1 MPGEAD
7 VLLNLEANANFSGL
21 QKGVQQANQLF
32 NGLASAAERSS
43 KDTQSVISALSNTSL
58 EASNAKKAL
67 DELAK
72 ASRIDTRAGQ
82 SRGQGP
88 VARETRESTARRKEE
103 TAELTKQINR
113 IQDITE
119 LEMLGNQAKARSATA
134 AKEQA
139 RIEEEIQKIQTARA
153 ANNNRFAS
161 GEKQR
166 ISNLLQI
173 KKILEETSAAQRG
186 LAENINQR
194 VQALQ
199 RANQTP
205 TGTTADTQAV
215 QSRLKDLA
223 SLRVRAE
230 RNNTAEQNRQV
241 QATQANVRASQD
253 VTQAVTSAHA
263 ALQRNIQAREE
274 AAALA
279 RKQAAEEKRRAEQQ
293 HAADLARANAI
304 LDARRRA
311 SQQQF
316 TRQSSTDQSGAARV
330 GTFAEVQARAE
341 IQAQER
347 AAAAEQDRRRR
358 FIEGLR
364 EAARVREETARR
376 DQQLAEEASRRDQ
389 LIAARN
395 RTQEREKQEDIRR
408 TQEIERAAL
417 TERRRAF
424 VENLRQQQQPTVVAA
439 GQAQLPGAQGRD
451 ALNLIQQINTAR
463 ARQPE
468 IINQI
473 RSSETSLQQLR
484 ESFFRKRDVLN
495 ASVNTQ
501 EQRILREQLGHLQ
514 NAIRERDKGLQQ
526 LREEQSA
533 IEANTKSLE
542 RQRNVLNRQTTAG
555 RQATPADTTA
565 ARQSTPLLDVERFAA
580 GVERQ
585 RQQSLDRSRLSVEN
599 LSKAIGNYN
608 NQLKRNQAELNKTQ
622 RGQRRFQTN
631 MIQTL
636 GTAAQ
641 FAGVL
646 HSMTFALGTVS
657 RGWRD
662 ANTRGERFQAL
673 LPVIIGGV
681 IRLASSL
688 GRVLF
693 PVQEALDFEQSIVRL
708 STQIGLAEQVLTDV
722 GEQVRDL
729 AVTFARPLD
738 ALGNAAF
745 FIQSAGHRGATAARL
760 LDATAKSAAIA
771 LGEEVEVARL
781 LAAAV
786 TAYGEES
793 LSAARASE
801 ILLSTVREGALEAK
815 DLTSSLGR
823 VLAPAQTLGVE
834 FEELGATI
842 AFYTRLGVN
851 ANEAT
856 TALRSILLAL
866 LRPSRTAAKSLE
878 LVGSSLEEV
887 RASVRDR
894 GLITTLQDLRDV
906 YGENTEAFTK
916 FLGRKEA
923 IALALALT
931 GRNAQNVDNIY
942 RSVADTTENLDQA
955 TERMSETMQFKLNQ
969 SMAVFREIGIELVT
983 KVLPPI
989 ASGLNTIANLFRST
1003 DPIAKYTTLYREL
1016 FAELDSRVLSDGQRA
1031 VQSFIQVLEE
1041 ADDAPEN
1048 LRAVI
1053 EVLREFGE
1061 TGDFTGAVKEQLGE
1075 QLLGTVEQA
1084 RKDFEE
1090 AGAEAGGGFGL
1101 ALQKNLEAAEAPVNL
1116 AKKVGIEFFIF
1127 DTSRIDE
1134 GLFVE
1139 NTLKVFEFFE
1149 NKAEEDGREARAKLA
1164 EETQKLRD
1172 AQDQTLEALL
1182 ISEIDIG
1189 FGGGSSR
1196 ELIATQLIKDFGR
1209 NVEEAYQ
1216 IADFVFPAISRLAVQ
1231 ESKAVE
1237 DSLIALNHN
1246 LDNITDLDVPKVF
1259 LEPEE
1264 AEAIFAQFDTSS
1276 RTDNILK
1283 EAAAHNVLSAE
1294 MGTTAIAAGRR
1305 NQALAQVADDGARQ
1319 QAYKRELDFLK
1330 QAAELSEDYNF
1341 VLARRDAIYDELRER
1356 DGDVEDTSIVI
1367 DIDVA
1372 NRQVALETLENVSG
1386 QLGTLTDIADKA
1398 VEVYGLLGHVD
1409 LGDLEKQLA
1418 ETAVTAFSLALAV
1431 GDTEEALDIVSTT
1444 ASTISAL
1451 NSVKQSTDALEMS
1464 MLQAGAT
1471 TEEVQIIMESLGN
1484 TLNSLDFESVRR
1496 QTIAYAAESVAL
1508 ALALGNV
1515 GLAMSEIDA
1524 ASLMLE
1530 SQAKSLEGQ
1539 VFANVKRFTSFF
1551 ESSSDVA
1558 LGLSDQTK
1566 ATKDLED
1573 AAGGAGDAVE
1583 TLASKIGTYQSRLI
1597 DAAVDQVL
1605 FVILQGDLEGAI
1617 KEVTEVLDGQIP
1629 RWNSLSEV
1637 INLTRQL
1644 IEQEVTEAFQ
1654 KFKDSQEE
1662 ASEETET
1669 YNTILNKFQTELKET
1684 AIDQA
1689 ALAALSGDTAKAI
1702 EALGSVTSDSIRN
1715 LAAQQAAIEVLVTW
1729 YDQEYNKVLEEH
1741 REELGLASD
1750 ETESYVS
1757 TLEDMRSKLVDV
1769 AVEQAVLAARQGNVA
1784 QAFDIANAAANGQV
1798 KELNSILAAI
1808 DVVTEYIEQQ
1818 FNKQWEEYVEAQEGA
1833 TDAAEGFIS
1842 ALDEMR
1848 NQLVETA
1855 SEQVLMTALQGN
1867 VAEAMALATDAA
1879 GGQIKELNTLS
1890 AAAEVIQKFISQ
1902 QFTQAWNDYT
1912 EAQEEAEEATRTFSD
1927 VLGSMSSAI
1936 TRTIADMA
1944 LAAIVAGDFAKAT
1957 EVLGQVNDE
1966 NSRSIFAAQ
1975 HVYELLTDFIQQEF
1989 TAAFEDA
1996 TDAIDDQQKSIQELS
2011 GELGTLQSDIVSIA
2025 AEMIVAAAAAGDY
2038 SRALEILR
2046 ITEEGELGVLNKRG
2060 EAIQLVSQYLSGV
2073 GLEALRDAKE
2083 EQDELEDSTRSLS
2096 ERVGELTDQYIDFHT
2111 NAIASALLE
2120 VGGLA
2125 KAQELLQ
2132 QITEGDI
2139 STFNKFGQAVQLI
2152 SSYIKNLGTET
2163 NKLVSEV
2170 GDVDDVIDDA
2180 INEVFN
2186 FGRALDSIDLSGLG
2200 NVADEFNKLIGN
2212 IDFSVL
2218 LEDGKE
2224 LNDRFKEFL
2233 DGFNIDSSVIDA
2245 IANQIDNL
2253 ADSSRR
2259 LTFDEFKEQLSD
2271 LERAT
2276 SRALE
2281 DQDDAIRRL
2290 EREADRASEHLTG
2303 DALALFNQN
2312 QQRRVD
2318 DLRDAFDQARKQAER
2333 NLEDQG
2339 ERADDIADAIRK
2351 AFDDSGESNDQIAT
2365 VQELIAALEELGLEA
2380 TSANFGGLIDSSKEL
2395 PDIFKGIEEAQ
2406 ESVNESTEEQ
2416 ILSVEEL
2423 IEALKELGLTGS
2435 KSVNDFYD
2443 TLNNSGNDPYE
2454 VLRQQTAE
2462 LAEDL
2467 KDEPRKS
2474 LEELLTEIKT
2484 VFTPQFQE
2492 SLGGLF
2498 DKYEVTV
2505 DFNQSAYDQALAE
2518 LDKEFEVQAEIND
2531 DLITEE
2537 QLRMALETIQ
2547 GIKLEVPT
2555 DLDEI
2560 TEEQAREALQVIAD
2574 AQIEVELIVDEI
2586 TEEQKNK
2593 ALEVFEDSD
2602 RIEIESE
2609 VNLNDD
2615 EARVTLDSWIESLE
2629 AYFEEFDGKE
2639 IQIGLDILDG
2649 SGSGGGRRTNTNGT
2663 IDINT
2668 EFKVNLDTSA
2678 IDAAYNDIK
2687 RITEEYNRFTEGQGG
2702 TEADPGAVVQVWTGY
2717 RFDGSANAFARRQ
2730 AESEVGAIIRE
2741 YGEFVSGQGGT
2752 ESDPGAV
2759 VQAWTGY
2766 QFDGQENA
2774 FARDAAQRQVTENIE
2789 TYSTFISGIGG
2800 TEPDPGAVV
2809 QYWTGYNFDG
2819 TANATARM
2827 AAETDIGT
2835 QVNAHQTTIDTN
2847 SNTSDTPDNVERHWR
2862 VTAIDTTDTVTN
2874 TSSITGGVGAL
2885 DSELEIIRMSL
2896 GVENID
2902 YLISVI
2908 VGDQT
2913 DTTMNTQTIIDTV
2926 DVPRSEL
2933 ETIRMALGVDDVTYP
2948 FSVTAKGKEEGVTT
2962 QVGSAY
2968 DHIVDTFVKPE
2979 LLRKGNSLREGSNIF
2994 PVPFPFQIVPRN
3006 PGGASLAIG
3015 GIDDYGTGIESTDN
3029 AGKAYEAISE
3039 LVKQALGDAVPTEI
3053 YPVDFPFQLVPKD
3066 EAGLS
3071 VAAAEPAYDLVKDDV
3086 DMELDRVADIVG
3098 PKFLERQFE
3107 LEAKDTG
3114 ESVTKSETNFG
3125 TISNNITT
3133 AIDILD
3139 AAIIPDPQYL
3149 ERLFELESKDTGE
3162 SITKSEGNFNDID
3175 GDITTAI
3182 ETLETNI
3189 SPNPQYLERL
3199 FELESKDT
3207 GESITKSEGNFND
3220 IDGDITTAI
3229 ETLETNID
3237 PNPQY
3242 LERLFELE
3250 AKDTGMSVSKTEENI
3265 RLLNEGIQ
3273 AAIDAI
3279 DIEPVLKIKPVTHL
3293 TLISKET
3300 DGSPREET
3308 PTKEAAVNHIRKGL
3322 NQNIAAAMKAM
3333 DTEPELRIK
3342 RITHTTYIQKETNN
3356 EKTSTP
3362 QEASDAAESDIKE
3375 QINAILDGIKTA
3387 DGGTTDTETTVQT
3400 QVTVGTGTTGTT
3412 GTPGT
3417 TGTSD
3422 VSPEELGPQIGGG
3435 TTTPTTTTPT
3445 QDVSPSEINA
3455 LIGGTPTPTP
3465 TVPTVT
3471 TPTIDVDPNE
3481 LFAAFGLHEG
3491 GVVQPRPGGTPA
3503 IIGEGGQAEAVIP
3516 LERGL
3521 ASILGHNIPDVVDMQ
3536 MATEAGVTHA
3546 FEGIIP
3552 RLIEQ
3557 QRSNPQGGSSQEP
3570 MDPQM
3575 IQKAVREGMLEAL
3588 KQVSGRQIAEPSGT
3602 NYREAYRQARSA
3614 VREGAYNWG
3623 VGIER

>member
-32 NGLASAAERSS
+32 NGLASAAQRSS

-58 EASNAKKAL
+58 EASSAKKAL

-88 VARETRESTARRKEE
+88 VARETRESADRRKEE
-103 TAELTKQINR
+103 TAELTRQINR

-139 RIEEEIQKIQTARA
+139 RIEEEIQKIQTARV

-199 RANQTP
+199 LASQAPATS
-205 TGTTADTQAV
+205 TGVTADAQAA
-215 QSRLKDLA
+215 QSRLQKLTSDRA
-223 SLRVRAE
+223 QAVVAQVQAE
-230 RNNTAEQNRQV
+230 RQITAEQQS
-241 QATQANVRASQD
+241 QAQASQGI
-253 VTQAVTSAHA
+253 TQAVTSAHA
-263 ALQRNIQAREE
+263 ALQRNIQAREQ

-279 RKQAAEEKRRAEQQ
+279 RKQAAEEKRRSEEQ
-293 HAADLARANAI
+293 HAADLARAQAI

-565 ARQSTPLLDVERFAA
+565 TRQSTPLLDVERFAA

-688 GRVLF
+688 GRILF

-1075 QLLGTVEQA
+1075 QLFGTVEQA

-1090 AGAEAGGGFGL
+1090 AGGEAGRGFGL
-1101 ALQKNLEAAEAPVNL
+1101 ALQKNLEAAEAPINL

-1127 DTSRIDE
+1127 DTSRIEE

-1149 NKAEEDGREARAKLA
+1149 NKAEEDAESARAKLA
-1164 EETQKLRD
+1164 EETQKLKD

-1196 ELIATQLIKDFGR
+1196 ELIATQLIEDFGR
-1209 NVEEAYQ
+1209 TTEEAYQ
-1216 IADFVFPAISRLAVQ
+1216 IAEFVFPAISRLVVQ

-1246 LDNITDLDVPKVF
+1246 LDSITDLDAPKVF

-1341 VLARRDAIYDELRER
+1341 VLTRRDAIYDELRER

-1617 KEVTEVLDGQIP
+1617 KQVTEVLDGQIP

-1644 IEQEVTEAFQ
+1644 VEQEVTESFQ

-1662 ASEETET
+1662 TSEETEAYT
-1669 YNTILNKFQTELKET
+1669 TILNKFQTELKET

-1702 EALGSVTSDSIRN
+1702 EALGIVTSDSIKN
-1715 LAAQQAAIEVLVTW
+1715 LAAQQAAIEVLVAW

-1848 NQLVETA
+1848 NQLIETA

-1890 AAAEVIQKFISQ
+1890 AAAQVIQKFISQ

-1944 LAAIVAGDFAKAT
+1944 FAAIVAGDFAKAT

-1975 HVYELLTDFIQQEF
+1975 HVYQLLTDFIDQEF
-1989 TAAFEDA
+1989 TKAFEDA

-2025 AEMIVAAAAAGDY
+2025 AEMVVAAAAVGDY

-2046 ITEEGELGVLNKRG
+2046 ITEEGELEALNKRA
-2060 EAIQLVSQYLSGV
+2060 EAIQLVTQYLNSV
-2073 GLEALRDAKE
+2073 GTDALREARE
-2083 EQDELEDSTRSLS
+2083 EQEALEDSTESLAD
-2096 ERVGELTDQYIDFHT
+2096 RINNLTNQYADYHA
-2111 NAIASALLE
+2111 NAVAVALVTEGIASAQTLLE
-2120 VGGLA
+2120 DIVGSGI
-2125 KAQELLQ
+2125 E
-2132 QITEGDI
+2132 TY
-2139 STFNKFGQAVQLI
+2139 NKFGEAVNLI
-2152 SSYIKNLGTET
+2152 SSFIKGLGEET
-2163 NKLVSEV
+2163 GGLVNGLDNANDAIEEAIESIDGISGAFNELSFEDQGRV
-2170 GDVDDVIDDA
+2170 LARVFTDVDDAIDA
-2180 INEVFN
+2180 
-2186 FGRALDSIDLSGLG
+2186 A
-2200 NVADEFNKLIGN
+2200 
-2212 IDFSVL
+2212 
-2218 LEDGKE
+2218 
-2224 LNDRFKEFL
+2224 
-2233 DGFNIDSSVIDA
+2233 IDSVFRFEGQLSE
-2245 IANQIDNL
+2245 
-2253 ADSSRR
+2253 
-2259 LTFDEFKEQLSD
+2259 LTFDEFKESLSD
-2271 LERAT
+2271 FERAQR
-2276 SRALE
+2276 RAFE
-2281 DQDDAIRRL
+2281 DQDFTIRQLERTY
-2290 EREADRASEHLTG
+2290 EREADSLTG
-2303 DALALFNQN
+2303 RALRVFNEN
-2312 QQRRVD
+2312 ERRRVD
-2318 DLRDAFDQARKQAER
+2318 DLRDAFELSRRQAER
-2333 NLEDQG
+2333 ALEDRG
-2339 ERADDIADAIRK
+2339 EQADDIADAIRR
-2351 AFDDSGESNDQIAT
+2351 AFDDNGQTSEQIT
-2365 VQELIAALEELGLEA
+2365 TIQQLIAALKELGLETEQVSF
-2380 TSANFGGLIDSSKEL
+2380 TSLIEGSKEL
-2395 PDIFKGIEEAQ
+2395 PDIFSFIKEEQ
-2406 ESVNESTEEQ
+2406 EDVTETTEEQ
-2416 ILSVEEL
+2416 IESIGEL
-2423 IEALKELGLTGS
+2423 IEALKELGQIGGES
-2435 KSVNDFYD
+2435 IDEFHDK
-2443 TLNNSGNDPYE
+2443 LNNNGADPYE
-2454 VLRQQTAE
+2454 VLRKQTAE

-2474 LEELLTEIKT
+2474 LEELLAEIET

-2492 SLGGLF
+2492 SLSALF
-2498 DKYEVTV
+2498 DTYEVTV
-2505 DFNQSAYDQALAE
+2505 DFNRSAYDQALAA
-2518 LDKEFEVQAEIND
+2518 LDKEFEVQVEIND
-2531 DLITEE
+2531 DLITEA

-2555 DLDEI
+2555 ELDEI
-2560 TEEQAREALQVIAD
+2560 TEEQARAALQVIAD

-2593 ALEVFEDSD
+2593 ALAVFEDGD
-2602 RIEIESE
+2602 LIEIESK

-2615 EARVTLDSWIESLE
+2615 EARVTLESWVESLE

-2649 SGSGGGRRTNTNGT
+2649 SGSGGGGRRTGT
-2663 IDINT
+2663 DGTVDINT
-2668 EFKVNLDTSA
+2668 VFEVNLDTSA

-2687 RITEEYNRFTEGQGG
+2687 RIIEEYNRFIEGQGG
-2702 TEADPGAVVQVWTGY
+2702 TEADPGALVQIWTGY

-2730 AESEVGAIIRE
+2730 AESEVREIIRE

-2789 TYSTFISGIGG
+2789 TYSTFASGIGG
-2800 TEPDPGAVV
+2800 TEADPGAVV

-2819 TANATARM
+2819 TANATARI
-2827 AAETDIGT
+2827 AAEADINT
-2835 QVNAHQTTIDTN
+2835 QVTAHQTTIDAN
-2847 SNTSDTPDNVERHWR
+2847 SNTSDTPDNVDRHWR

-2874 TSSITGGVGAL
+2874 SASITGGVGAL
-2885 DSELEIIRMSL
+2885 DSELAIIRMSL

-2902 YLISVI
+2902 YVLNVI

-2913 DTTMNTQTIIDTV
+2913 DTAINTQTINNAVDAPKMELDTIQMGLLDGYPLSFPFIV
-2926 DVPRSEL
+2926 TTKDTSDNEQNAQNYKDVNTVVREGL
-2933 ETIRMALGVDDVTYP
+2933 DLIQMGLGVHTLDYNFAVRTGDTPDNNVGVNSTQPAKDAFDAVAKEVQGALRQKSTDADLFYVGMP
-2948 FSVTAKGKEEGVTT
+2948 FEAWADNPAFRGVTT
-2962 QVGSAY
+2962 TRPTRVGHTESSDNA
-2968 DHIVDTFVKPE
+2968 
-2979 LLRKGNSLREGSNIF
+2979 RKAFDSVAKEVSGALDKKSRSESTTYVGT
-2994 PVPFPFQIVPRN
+2994 PFQIVPRD
-3006 PGGASLAIG
+3006 ASSFGNIR
-3015 GIDDYGTGIESTDN
+3015 TSTDFGN
-3029 AGKAYEAISE
+3029 ALRSVDNARKAFEDARGKTDKEFGTIVSS
-3039 LVKQALGDAVPTEI
+3039 LGRDPQK
-3053 YPVDFPFQLVPKD
+3053 FSRPFQLDPED
-3066 EAGLS
+3066 PRRLS
-3071 VAAAEPAYDLVKDDV
+3071 ERNASTGHRTVLRGV
-3086 DMELDRVADIVG
+3086 DRTLRG
-3098 PKFLERQFE
+3098 LERQTRLLSLMRPLIINLRDRGSVSASLSSARRIRSAVDSAVRNYYARLTPLSITRSIRVVASNPGHDHPPGQEGRESIAESLNVVDRLTDRIDSVLIDHFQHIDPLEVQRPIRIVADTENTFGE
-3107 LEAKDTG
+3107 LPGAPSLSGGAESNNFIRPIATSRSNSIVGNSNSIKQEVKQGMIEALEQVLGRAPATPTG
-3114 ESVTKSETNFG
+3114 TNF
-3125 TISNNITT
+3125 
-3133 AIDILD
+3133 
-3139 AAIIPDPQYL
+3139 
-3149 ERLFELESKDTGE
+3149 R
-3162 SITKSEGNFNDID
+3162 
-3175 GDITTAI
+3175 
-3182 ETLETNI
+3182 
-3189 SPNPQYLERL
+3189 
-3199 FELESKDT
+3199 
-3207 GESITKSEGNFND
+3207 
-3220 IDGDITTAI
+3220 
-3229 ETLETNID
+3229 
-3237 PNPQY
+3237 
-3242 LERLFELE
+3242 
-3250 AKDTGMSVSKTEENI
+3250 
-3265 RLLNEGIQ
+3265 
-3273 AAIDAI
+3273 
-3279 DIEPVLKIKPVTHL
+3279 
-3293 TLISKET
+3293 
-3300 DGSPREET
+3300 
-3308 PTKEAAVNHIRKGL
+3308 
-3322 NQNIAAAMKAM
+3322 
-3333 DTEPELRIK
+3333 
-3342 RITHTTYIQKETNN
+3342 
-3356 EKTSTP
+3356 
-3362 QEASDAAESDIKE
+3362 EASQQA
-3375 QINAILDGIKTA
+3375 NA
-3387 DGGTTDTETTVQT
+3387 Q
-3400 QVTVGTGTTGTT
+3400 
-3412 GTPGT
+3412 
-3417 TGTSD
+3417 
-3422 VSPEELGPQIGGG
+3422 
-3435 TTTPTTTTPT
+3435 
-3445 QDVSPSEINA
+3445 
-3455 LIGGTPTPTP
+3455 
-3465 TVPTVT
+3465 
-3471 TPTIDVDPNE
+3471 
-3481 LFAAFGLHEG
+3481 LHEG
-3491 GVVQPRPGGTPA
+3491 
-3503 IIGEGGQAEAVIP
+3503 
-3516 LERGL
+3516 
-3521 ASILGHNIPDVVDMQ
+3521 S
-3536 MATEAGVTHA
+3536 
-3546 FEGIIP
+3546 
-3552 RLIEQ
+3552 
-3557 QRSNPQGGSSQEP
+3557 
-3570 MDPQM
+3570 
-3575 IQKAVREGMLEAL
+3575 
-3588 KQVSGRQIAEPSGT
+3588 
-3602 NYREAYRQARSA
+3602 
-3614 VREGAYNWG
+3614 YNWA
-3623 VGIER
+3623 ERVRR

>member
-1 MPGEAD
+1 MPAESD
-7 VLLNLEANANFSGL
+7 VILNLEANANLGGL
-21 QKGVQQANQLF
+21 QRGVRQANQLF
-32 NGLASAAERSS
+32 DGLARAADRSS

-103 TAELTKQINR
+103 TAELTRQINR

-134 AKEQA
+134 AKEQV

-199 RANQTP
+199 RADQAPAVT
-205 TGTTADTQAV
+205 TGTTADAQAAQDRLQKFANQRA
-215 QSRLKDLA
+215 QS
-223 SLRVRAE
+223 E
-230 RNNTAEQNRQV
+230 RQITAEQQRQA
-241 QATQANVRASQD
+241 QATQTNVRASQD

-263 ALQRNIQAREE
+263 ALQRNIQAREQ

-279 RKQAAEEKRRAEQQ
+279 RKQAAEEKRRAEEQ
-293 HAADLARANAI
+293 HSADLARAQAI

-316 TRQSSTDQSGAARV
+316 TRRSGSDQPGAVRV
-330 GTFAEVQARAE
+330 GTNVEAQVRAEV
-341 IQAQER
+341 QAQER
-347 AAAAEQDRRRR
+347 AAAAERSRYENLFSRM
-358 FIEGLR
+358 R
-364 EAARVREETARR
+364 EAARVRDDLARQ
-376 DQQLAEEASRRDQ
+376 DQTLAEEASRRDQ

-542 RQRNVLNRQTTAG
+542 RQRNVLNSQTTAG
-555 RQATPADTTA
+555 RQTGSDSTA
-565 ARQSTPLLDVERFAA
+565 ATRQSTPLLDVERFAA

-585 RQQSLDRSRLSVEN
+585 RQQELDRSRLSVEN

-608 NQLKRNQAELNKTQ
+608 NQLRRNQAELNKTQ
-622 RGQRRFQTN
+622 RGQRKFQTN

-662 ANTRGERFQAL
+662 ANTRGEKFQAL
-673 LPVIIGGV
+673 LPAIIGGV
-681 IRLASSL
+681 IRLATSL
-688 GRVLF
+688 SRVFF
-693 PVQEALDFEQSIVRL
+693 PVQEVLDFEQSLVRL
-708 STQIGLAEQVLTDV
+708 STQIGISEQGIANVS
-722 GEQVRDL
+722 EQVRGLAIDL
-729 AVTFARPLD
+729 ARPLD

-771 LGEEVEVARL
+771 LGEEVDVARL

-786 TAYGEES
+786 TAYGEEN

-801 ILLSTVREGALEAK
+801 VLLSTVREGALEAK

-834 FEELGATI
+834 FEELGSTI

-856 TALRSILLAL
+856 TALRSVLLAM
-866 LRPSRTAAKSLE
+866 LRPSRTAARSLE

-894 GLITTLQDLRDV
+894 GLIRTLQDLRDV

-931 GRNAQNVDNIY
+931 GRNAENVDKIY
-942 RSVADTTENLDQA
+942 RSVADTTENLDNA
-955 TERMSETMQFKLNQ
+955 TERMAETMQFQLNQ
-969 SMAVFREIGIELVT
+969 AMAVFRDIGITIVGT
-983 KVLPPI
+983 VLPPI
-989 ASGLNTIANLFRST
+989 ANFFNNFANLFRSG
-1003 DPIAKYTTLYREL
+1003 ANEVRNLAEEMQKL
-1016 FAELDSRVLSDGQRA
+1016 FELDVRPGVANSTKAYESFVTVLDS
-1031 VQSFIQVLEE
+1031 
-1041 ADDAPEN
+1041 ADDAPGNLRLIAEAYEQLVNTDGVINVARQLGGSVNAITSSRLIDTLRIENESYADLIQRREQLNRQIDEINQETADSLGSFSVDSNLDFYIAELQEVDKEIVSLQETFRTRGEDLRRNAEN
-1048 LRAVI
+1048 LLGEPLDLGILNNEAVFINTFRKMGVSVEDARILFEETRGTWGNLTAEAQGLVLGVLNIEESFSSAGRNNPFADVTDDAEVVRRRI
-1053 EVLREFGE
+1053 EVLREEARGLVE
-1061 TGDFTGAVKEQLGE
+1061 TFDKQLGE
-1075 QLLGTVEQA
+1075 VDFDPTI
-1084 RKDFEE
+1084 KD
-1090 AGAEAGGGFGL
+1090 
-1101 ALQKNLEAAEAPVNL
+1101 LQDLY
-1116 AKKVGIEFFIF
+1116 
-1127 DTSRIDE
+1127 S
-1134 GLFVE
+1134 
-1139 NTLKVFEFFE
+1139 
-1149 NKAEEDGREARAKLA
+1149 
-1164 EETQKLRD
+1164 
-1172 AQDQTLEALL
+1172 
-1182 ISEIDIG
+1182 
-1189 FGGGSSR
+1189 
-1196 ELIATQLIKDFGR
+1196 QLI
-1209 NVEEAYQ
+1209 E
-1216 IADFVFPAISRLAVQ
+1216 
-1231 ESKAVE
+1231 
-1237 DSLIALNHN
+1237 
-1246 LDNITDLDVPKVF
+1246 T
-1259 LEPEE
+1259 
-1264 AEAIFAQFDTSS
+1264 
-1276 RTDNILK
+1276 
-1283 EAAAHNVLSAE
+1283 
-1294 MGTTAIAAGRR
+1294 
-1305 NQALAQVADDGARQ
+1305 
-1319 QAYKRELDFLK
+1319 
-1330 QAAELSEDYNF
+1330 
-1341 VLARRDAIYDELRER
+1341 ARR
-1356 DGDVEDTSIVI
+1356 S
-1367 DIDVA
+1367 
-1372 NRQVALETLENVSG
+1372 
-1386 QLGTLTDIADKA
+1386 
-1398 VEVYGLLGHVD
+1398 
-1409 LGDLEKQLA
+1409 
-1418 ETAVTAFSLALAV
+1418 
-1431 GDTEEALDIVSTT
+1431 GDTEEATRLFNEAVGLIEPLRSR
-1444 ASTISAL
+1444 
-1451 NSVKQSTDALEMS
+1451 KE
-1464 MLQAGAT
+1464 
-1471 TEEVQIIMESLGN
+1471 
-1484 TLNSLDFESVRR
+1484 
-1496 QTIAYAAESVAL
+1496 ESVAL
-1508 ALALGNV
+1508 NQALVDGKGTIEDYNDLLERTNQIANDLDFSSARAQVISYTAEAVAAALAAGDLNNALRELDIGAANV
-1515 GLAMSEIDA
+1515 ERAVFDPSSIREQAEKSFTAAFNTIADA
-1524 ASLMLE
+1524 AAGIVDS
-1530 SQAKSLEGQ
+1530 
-1539 VFANVKRFTSFF
+1539 
-1551 ESSSDVA
+1551 
-1558 LGLSDQTK
+1558 
-1566 ATKDLED
+1566 TKDVED
-1573 AAGGAGDAVE
+1573 AAGGAAEAVE
-1583 TLASKIGTYQSRLI
+1583 TLASKINTYRNTLI
-1597 DAAVDQVL
+1597 DTAVDSVL
-1605 FVILQGDLEGAI
+1605 MIAITGDLEGAMS
-1617 KEVTEVLDGQIP
+1617 KVGEAVDGQLG
-1629 RWNSLSEV
+1629 RWNALAEV
-1637 INLTRQL
+1637 GNLIRTFFQ
-1644 IEQEVTEAFQ
+1644 QQMTAAFAE
-1654 KFKDSQEE
+1654 FQEE
-1662 ASEETET
+1662 QKETNEETES
-1669 YNTILNKFQTELKET
+1669 YISQLNTLQSELQET
-1684 AIDQA
+1684 VIEQS
-1689 ALAALSGDTAKAI
+1689 ALAAANGDTARAMEI
-1702 EALGSVTSDSIRN
+1702 LGGVTSEQVNQI
-1715 LAAQQAAIEVLVTW
+1715 AAWQAAIELLTA
-1729 YDQEYNKVLEEH
+1729 YYEQETNKALEEH
-1741 REELGLASD
+1741 REALGLTSD
-1750 ETESYVS
+1750 ETESYIS
-1757 TLEDMRSKLVDV
+1757 QLEDLRSRLIDV
-1769 AVEQAVLAARQGNVA
+1769 AVEEAILAATQGDIA
-1784 QAFDIANAAANGQV
+1784 GAFSIANAAANGQV
-1798 KELNSILAAI
+1798 KELNSVLAAA
-1808 DVVTEYIEQQ
+1808 DVVRRYIEQQ
-1818 FNKQWEEYVEAQEGA
+1818 FNKQWEEYAKAQEGA

-1848 NQLVETA
+1848 NQLIETA

-1867 VAEAMALATDAA
+1867 VAEAMTLATDAA
-1879 GGQIKELNTLS
+1879 SGQIKELNTLS

-1927 VLGSMSSAI
+1927 VLDSMSSAI

-1944 LAAIVAGDFAKAT
+1944 FAAIVAGDFAKAT

-1975 HVYELLTDFIQQEF
+1975 HVYQLLTDFIEQEF

-1996 TDAIDDQQKSIQELS
+1996 TDSIDDQRKSIQDLS
-2011 GELGTLQSDIVSIA
+2011 GELSTLQSDIVSIA

-2096 ERVGELTDQYIDFHT
+2096 ERVGELTNQYIDFHT
-2111 NAIASALLE
+2111 NAVASALLE

-2152 SSYIKNLGTET
+2152 SSYIKNLGTEA
-2163 NKLVSEV
+2163 NELASEFSN
-2170 GDVDDVIDDA
+2170 VDDAIDDA
-2180 INEVFN
+2180 INQAFRFDN
-2186 FGRALDSIDLSGLG
+2186 AIDRILSGLDLSGVEDISETLRG
-2200 NVADEFNKLIGN
+2200 IF
-2212 IDFSVL
+2212 ID
-2218 LEDGKE
+2218 D
-2224 LNDRFKEFL
+2224 
-2233 DGFNIDSSVIDA
+2233 
-2245 IANQIDNL
+2245 IDNIGEAL
-2253 ADSSRR
+2253 EEAFSGIDISANTFNHIAIEIERIADASDRI
-2259 LTFDEFKEQLSD
+2259 TFDEFKEQLSD

-2276 SRALE
+2276 SRAIE
-2281 DQDDAIRRL
+2281 DQNDAIRRL

-2303 DALALFNQN
+2303 DALRVFNEN
-2312 QQRRVD
+2312 EQRRVD
-2318 DLRDAFDQARKQAER
+2318 ELRDAFEQARKQAER
-2333 NLEDQG
+2333 SIEDQG
-2339 ERADDIADAIRK
+2339 ERADDIADAIRR
-2351 AFDDSGESNDQIAT
+2351 AFDDSGEADDQIT
-2365 VQELIAALEELGLEA
+2365 TIQDLIAALKELGLEA

-2435 KSVNDFYD
+2435 KSVDDFYN

-2454 VLRQQTAE
+2454 VLRRQTAE

-2474 LEELLTEIKT
+2474 LEELLAEIKT
-2484 VFTPQFQE
+2484 VLTPQFQE
-2492 SLGGLF
+2492 SLGNLF

-2505 DFNQSAYDQALAE
+2505 DFNRSAYDQALAE

-2537 QLRMALETIQ
+2537 QLRMALEAIQ
-2547 GIKLEVPT
+2547 GINL
-2555 DLDEI
+2555 
-2560 TEEQAREALQVIAD
+2560 
-2574 AQIEVELIVDEI
+2574 
-2586 TEEQKNK
+2586 
-2593 ALEVFEDSD
+2593 
-2602 RIEIESE
+2602 EIESE
-2609 VNLNDD
+2609 VDEITDEQLREALKIFEGQTFDLEVDIDEITQDQVDAALELLENYGVVDIEAVIDVDD
-2615 EARVTLDSWIESLE
+2615 DDAQVTIDDIRSALE
-2629 AYFEEFDGKE
+2629 ALFEDFDGKE
-2639 IQIGLDILDG
+2639 IEIGLATLTDG
-2649 SGSGGGRRTNTNGT
+2649 GAGGGRRSSSNA
-2663 IDINT
+2663 IELNT
-2668 EFKVNLDTSA
+2668 EFEVNLDTAA
-2678 IDAAYNDIK
+2678 IDAAYNDIE
-2687 RITEEYNRFTEGQGG
+2687 RITEEYNRFIEGQGG
-2702 TEADPGAVVQVWTGY
+2702 TEADPGAVVQIWTGY

-2730 AESEVGAIIRE
+2730 AEGEVGEIIRE

-2752 ESDPGAV
+2752 ESDPGAI

-2766 QFDGQENA
+2766 QFDGQRNA
-2774 FARDAAQRQVTENIE
+2774 FARVAAQRQVTENIE

-2819 TANATARM
+2819 TANATARI
-2827 AAETDIGT
+2827 AAEVDIEG
-2835 QVNAHQTTIDTN
+2835 QVAAHQTTVGAN
-2847 SNTSDTPDNVERHWR
+2847 SNTSDTPDNVDRHWQ
-2862 VTAIDTTDTVTN
+2862 VIAIDTTDTVMN

-2896 GVENID
+2896 GLENID
-2902 YLISVI
+2902 YMFGVTAL
-2908 VGDQT
+2908 DQT
-2913 DTTMNTQTIIDTV
+2913 DTTANTNTINTTV
-2926 DVPRSEL
+2926 DVPKMEL
-2933 ETIRMALGVDDVTYP
+2933 DTIQMNLGIHDVTYP
-2948 FSVTAKGKEEGVTT
+2948 FAVNAKGNTDNITT
-2962 QVGSAY
+2962 QVKSAY
-2968 DHIVDTFVKPE
+2968 DSVAEVTREE
-2979 LLRKGNSLREGSNIF
+2979 LSKQPSRYRQTNGIY
-2994 PVPFPFQIVPRN
+2994 PVEFPFQIVPRN
-3006 PGGASLAIG
+3006 PGLSDLDATG
-3015 GIDDYGTGIESTDN
+3015 GIQDFGTGTESKAN
-3029 AGKAYEAISE
+3029 AVSAYNAISG
-3039 LVKQALGDAVPTEI
+3039 LVREALGDAVPTEI
-3053 YPVDFPFQLVPKD
+3053 YPVDFPFQIVPMD

-3071 VAAAEPAYDLVKDDV
+3071 VAGTEPAFNLVKDDV
-3086 DMELDRVADIVG
+3086 DLRLDELADILD
-3098 PKFLERQFE
+3098 PKFLERLFE
-3107 LEAKDTG
+3107 LEAKDT
-3114 ESVTKSETNFG
+3114 EMSVSKSETNFN
-3125 TISNNITT
+3125 TTSEDITNTLEQLET
-3133 AIDILD
+3133 AIT
-3139 AAIIPDPQYL
+3139 PDPQLL
-3149 ERLFELESKDTGE
+3149 ERMYELESKDTE
-3162 SITKSEGNFNDID
+3162 LSVSKSETNFETTRDN
-3175 GDITTAI
+3175 ITRV
-3182 ETLETNI
+3182 LEDLEADI
-3189 SPNPQYLERL
+3189 SPDPQLLERMY
-3199 FELESKDT
+3199 ELESKDT
-3207 GESITKSEGNFND
+3207 ELSVSKSESNFSNTSEN
-3220 IDGDITTAI
+3220 ITDAI
-3229 ETLETNID
+3229 EALEAAIT

-3250 AKDTGMSVSKTEENI
+3250 AKDTGDSVRKTEENVRI
-3265 RLLNEGIQ
+3265 LNEATQ

-3279 DIEPVLKIKPVTHL
+3279 DVAPVFKVKPVTHL

-3362 QEASDAAESDIKE
+3362 QEASDAAESDVKE

-3400 QVTVGTGTTGTT
+3400 QVTVGTGTTGT
-3412 GTPGT
+3412 PGT

-3435 TTTPTTTTPT
+3435 TTTPTPTITTPT

-3471 TPTIDVDPNE
+3471 TPTIDVNPDE

-3521 ASILGHNIPDVVDMQ
+3521 ASILGHNIPDVADMQ

-3546 FEGIIP
+3546 FEGILP
-3552 RLIEQ
+3552 QLVEQ
-3557 QRSNPQGGSSQEP
+3557 RQANPQGGSSQDG

-3575 IQKAVREGMLEAL
+3575 IKKAVSEGMIEALTKVQGRRVNTPTGTNFREAAQQANAQLREG
-3588 KQVSGRQIAEPSGT
+3588 S
-3602 NYREAYRQARSA
+3602 
-3614 VREGAYNWG
+3614 YNWG
-3623 VGIER
+3623 ERVSRRG